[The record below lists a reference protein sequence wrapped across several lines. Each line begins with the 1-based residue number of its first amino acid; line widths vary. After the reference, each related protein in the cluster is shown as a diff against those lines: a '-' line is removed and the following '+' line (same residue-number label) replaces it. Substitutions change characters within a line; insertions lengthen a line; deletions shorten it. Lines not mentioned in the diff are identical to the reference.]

1 MSDLD
6 DNLDLNIG
14 NNDLINFDGNEGGV
28 LSEDLAIGTDNDN
41 DQFLN
46 FDDDSSKNGDS
57 GMGTGGTNT
66 DIPAST
72 NADDTDNKSGEA
84 NPANEQDN
92 DTNEA
97 QEFTSNGSDTK
108 PMDIDA
114 DIDADTDFLRDD
126 SLHDAAE
133 AQEDVD
139 KPTTTDEP
147 QSQGPEDSISTGNS
161 NEALSTDMDKQGD
174 NDANNV
180 SKEEPKIKDELDSVN
195 SSEYIANKLADDK
208 QSTNDEG
215 ATKLEEVKVDTS
227 KGKEE
232 QTRPDGNDGMDMDDE
247 IEEDLYDSEN
257 HIPQTH
263 AIIMPSYSSWFNM
276 RKIHTIERESLPEF
290 FQTKHPSKSPKVYM
304 NYRNFMVNSYR
315 LNPNEF
321 LTLTS
326 VRRNLVGDVGTLM
339 RVHRFLNKWG
349 LINYQVKPQFKPGYS
364 IEKLPNGESV
374 GLPFTGDYHVKYDSP
389 RGQFPFE
396 TFKLNSNKVDVEK
409 LKQILQE
416 NNIEITQNDHDN
428 NTLVNSEK
436 KHTLED
442 DSNMTEQAKKQKTWS
457 EEEIGK
463 LVTGIKEH
471 KNDWYKIAELV
482 GKTPQE
488 CVLKFLQIPIEDKF
502 NTLSKDDKILKLLK
516 YSSNFP
522 ITGVDNPV
530 LSTLAFVSQLV
541 DSDVAK
547 AASARASKV
556 MDKVMEEKLV
566 ELQKEKANAENVKL
580 ENEKNDDVTKD
591 TEGKSSENTN
601 EENKS
606 NNDGDM
612 ATESTDNKDKDETKP
627 DVEMK
632 DATEGK
638 DVEKE
643 EETTETSLENTDA
656 SKTEKNP
663 ADVKNGIDTE
673 EDDYIKD
680 AVVNTLGILGAR
692 SHLFATY
699 EEREMNNLS
708 ATIVNHEL
716 SKIDLKLSKVE
727 ELEKIYERE
736 RKNLAKQQED
746 AFLDRLALSRSTI
759 GITKKLEDAIA
770 LIESASKDKEDD
782 KLKGINEL
790 LSEAKSLLFK
800 PSKQRLAQVT
810 NLKNAETAENTKSP
824 SESIAENSTA
834 ANDDSLQPLSI
845 KQPQSFQ
852 IWAP

>member
-14 NNDLINFDGNEGGV
+14 NNDLINFDGDDGGV
-28 LSEDLAIGTDNDN
+28 LSGDLAIGADNDN

-57 GMGTGGTNT
+57 GVGTGATNT
-66 DIPAST
+66 DAPAST
-72 NADDTDNKSGEA
+72 NADDADDKSSGEDA
-84 NPANEQDN
+84 TKEQDN
-92 DTNEA
+92 DANQA
-97 QEFTSNGSDTK
+97 QESTSNGSDTK
-108 PMDIDA
+108 PMDID
-114 DIDADTDFLRDD
+114 DSTDFLKND
-126 SLHDAAE
+126 SLPDTSE
-133 AQEDVD
+133 APEDVD
-139 KPTTTDEP
+139 KAATTDKP
-147 QSQGPEDSISTGNS
+147 QSQGPEESTSGDS
-161 NEALSTDMDKQGD
+161 NEALSTDIDKQPD
-174 NDANNV
+174 SDANNLN
-180 SKEEPKIKDELDSVN
+180 KEEPKIKEEPGSVN
-195 SSEYIANKLADDK
+195 PSEDIATKSADDK
-208 QSTNDEG
+208 QNTNDEG
-215 ATKLEEVKVDTS
+215 AAKLEEVKDDTKKPKDEQS
-227 KGKEE
+227 K
-232 QTRPDGNDGMDMDDE
+232 PDGNEPMDMEDE

-276 RKIHTIERESLPEF
+276 RKIHQIERESLPEF
-290 FQTKHPSKSPKVYM
+290 FQTKHPSKSPKIYM

-396 TFKLNSNKVDVEK
+396 TFKFNSNKVDVEK

-416 NNIEITQNDHDN
+416 NKIEITQNDHDN
-428 NTLVNSEK
+428 NNLVNSNK

-442 DSNMTEQAKKQKTWS
+442 DSKVAEQSKKQKTWS
-457 EEEIGK
+457 EEEISK

-502 NTLSKDDKILKLLK
+502 NTLSKDEKILKLLK

-522 ITGVDNPV
+522 VTGVDNPV

-556 MDKVMEEKLV
+556 MDKVIEEKLI
-566 ELQKEKANAENVKL
+566 ELQKEKAKQEKVKL
-580 ENEKNDDVTKD
+580 ENEKKDEAVKGTETKLSEIANDEKKSKNDDEK
-591 TEGKSSENTN
+591 TN
-601 EENKS
+601 
-606 NNDGDM
+606 
-612 ATESTDNKDKDETKP
+612 ESTDDNNKDETKP
-627 DVEMK
+627 DVEME

-638 DVEKE
+638 DVEKKE
-643 EETTETSLENTDA
+643 ENSESTPEKNDA
-656 SKTEKNP
+656 SKTENNQT
-663 ADVKNGIDTE
+663 DVVKNGLDTE

-746 AFLDRLALSRSTI
+746 VFLDRLTLARSTI

-770 LIESASKDKEDD
+770 LIESVSKDKDD
-782 KLKGINEL
+782 EKLKGINEL

-800 PSKQRLAQVT
+800 PSKQRLAQVS
-810 NLKNAETAENTKSP
+810 NLKNAETTENTKSP
-824 SESIAENSTA
+824 SESIAENSAT